1 VLRLAQAEGIGVR
14 LGSGQAMQ
22 PLKSLS
28 MVFGIGIDLPKAHW
42 SRCDDCASREKCGL
56 AARAATL
63 QAA

>member
-1 VLRLAQAEGIGVR
+1 
-14 LGSGQAMQ
+14 MQ